1 MRGVSSGRACHRA
14 GGAGPDGL
22 VPGAGVEGGV
32 GDDDR
37 RHGGYV
43 TVGVD
48 AETLAWPGA
57 GESVIILSPAA
68 SSEERGP
75 GTRRAAA
82 PQRTLA
88 PTHWRAP
95 PCQKRSDITYLVT
108 TYLVITQ
115 LVTTPLVITLPTLIQ
130 SSFIQSSHFRHH
142 LSSHHLSCR
151 QPSLIGSS
159 AAPRTGSG
167 VSGPD
172 ITNTVSIIAGQVW
185 FPYRKRRPGP
195 ERGRKPWRDS
205 GPLTQALNT
214 QAYRQP
220 SPSRLTESQ

>member
-22 VPGAGVEGGV
+22 VPGAGVEEGV

-57 GESVIILSPAA
+57 GESVIIVSPAA
-68 SSEERGP
+68 SSDECGA
-75 GTRRAAA
+75 GTQRAAA

-88 PTHWRAP
+88 PAHRRRRT
-95 PCQKRSDITYLVT
+95 PCRKRSDITYLVT
-108 TYLVITQ
+108 TYLVIAQ
-115 LVTTPLVITLPTLIQ
+115 LVTTPLVITLPTSLIQ

-167 VSGPD
+167 VPGPD
-172 ITNTVSIIAGQVW
+172 ITNTVSIIAG
-185 FPYRKRRPGP
+185 
-195 ERGRKPWRDS
+195 
-205 GPLTQALNT
+205 
-214 QAYRQP
+214 
-220 SPSRLTESQ
+220 